1 MASTKRNIKLLE
13 TFGDR
18 VRSARNSKGFSQE
31 KLAELAD
38 LDRTYI
44 SGVERGIRNIS
55 LVNIASIAKA
65 LNAPLAELMKD
76 L

>member
-1 MASTKRNIKLLE
+1 MPKLLKS
-13 TFGDR
+13 FGNR
-18 VRSARNSKGFSQE
+18 VRSVRSEKGISQE
-31 KLAELAD
+31 ALAGLAD

-55 LVNIASIAKA
+55 LVNIAA
-65 LNAPLAELMKD
+65 LATALDVSVTELTKD